1 MKEQVRS
8 GARMHGLMAEFETP
22 DALLSAAH
30 TAHEAGYRVMDAYTP
45 FPVEGLADALGHGH
59 SRLPFIVLAGG
70 AIGLVGGYALQH
82 WSLVTA
88 YPMNVGGRPLHSWP
102 AFIPVT
108 FETTVL
114 LSALFTVLG
123 LMALIRLPMPYH
135 PVFNV
140 ERFKRATSD
149 RYYLCIESADPRFDR
164 EATERFLRGLD
175 PSEVSEVED

>member
-1 MKEQVRS
+1 MKHKAPS
-8 GARMHGLMAEFETP
+8 APPIHGLMAEFETP
-22 DALLSAAH
+22 AALLAA
-30 TAHEAGYRVMDAYTP
+30 ARAARAAGYRVMDAYTP
-45 FPVEGLADALGHGH
+45 FPVEGLADALGHGP

-70 AIGLVGGYALQH
+70 AIGLIGGYALQH

-114 LSALFTVLG
+114 LAALFTVLG
-123 LMALIRLPMPYH
+123 LMALIQLPMPYH

-140 ERFKRATSD
+140 ERFARATRD
-149 RYYLCIESADPRFDR
+149 RYYLCIESADPRFER
-164 EATERFLRGLD
+164 KATEKFMRGLD
-175 PSEVSEVED
+175 PSEVIEVEV